1 MKETKMGK
9 WIRHDEDVLLDTVV
23 RTGPSK
29 EGQMPSKSWDGV
41 SHVAIGGKDTG
52 GRGRAQVGLCLVS
65 VNIKQANFLHSLQE
79 QSCKEE
85 VEV

>member
-1 MKETKMGK
+1 MGK
-9 WIRHDEDVLLDTVV
+9 WMRRDEDVLLDTVV
-23 RTGPSK
+23 RTGPS

-41 SHVAIGGKDTG
+41 SHVAIGGKGTG
-52 GRGRAQVGLCLVS
+52 GRGRAQVGLCVSS
-65 VNIKQANFLHSLQE
+65 VNIKQASFLHSVQE

>member
-41 SHVAIGGKDTG
+41 SQVAIRGKGTG
-52 GRGRAQVGLCLVS
+52 GRGEGPGRTVLGVCEY
-65 VNIKQANFLHSLQE
+65 QAGQLSALFAGTKLQGRG
-79 QSCKEE
+79 
-85 VEV
+85 